1 MRSMQFKPL
10 KKDEKIGFALGGKGK
25 RCEVDGVRENSQAY
39 WKGIKKGYKVV
50 KVNDKEATDITVKTL
65 LADVC
70 NGSRPFSITMLVPNK
85 PDWGDDGA
93 DPNKD
98 PRSRR
103 GKADDAPDAENKK
116 EKEVE
121 EPDYAAKDNSGSQQE
136 EKKRDDPPIIDP
148 DANKVLV
155 DPLDDDDPMFPS
167 AKSKPP

>member
-50 KVNDKEATDITVKTL
+50 KVNDKDATDITVKTL

-70 NGSRPFSITMLVPNK
+70 NGNRPFSITMLVPNK
-85 PDWGDDGA
+85 PDWGDGGA
-93 DPNKD
+93 DQNKE
-98 PRSRR
+98 PRGRR

-116 EKEVE
+116 EKGIAELDYGAKVDE
-121 EPDYAAKDNSGSQQE
+121 EPVKQE

-148 DANKVLV
+148 D
-155 DPLDDDDPMFPS
+155 DDDPGFLGTD
-167 AKSKPP
+167 AVEDDD